1 MDTTKQ
7 TGRTNQQRKR
17 LIVKVTLLA
26 ASLLASSLVFSTESA
41 DARKS
46 WVNSPL
52 SDDMQR
58 SLERAMSNMRSG
70 HFPQAQQII
79 ATVLEQANDVPKCLA
94 IAATT
99 ESYGFPMMEARR
111 DCLKK
116 AYSLCGTNEDMILV
130 ALTSRKYQFHEITRQ
145 AIGSLIAN
153 AKTIPELY
161 DLAGKCQEVAL
172 NDVAHL
178 AMEKAYTGLKSEQS
192 AFEFS
197 EKAKALGME
206 DLLRKVM
213 KEMIDAEDDCTKL
226 CDLIYKFD
234 GYQMRD
240 TNRYGLRKAMDKAA
254 TVPEM
259 QNIFELA
266 KRINEPDV
274 ANRAQYYVRK
284 GQIIQKIKNDRKDYE
299 TQLRA
304 WREGIDLDTARARDG
319 ISPSGDGTTTG
330 STLKR
335 GENPGSGF

>member
-1 MDTTKQ
+1 MTAHSKWGKT
-7 TGRTNQQRKR
+7 RSAA
-17 LIVKVTLLA
+17 KVALLA
-26 ASLLASSLVFSTESA
+26 ASLLASSLIFDTSPA
-41 DARKS
+41 NARKS
-46 WVNSPL
+46 WPNSPL

-58 SLERAMSNMRSG
+58 SLSRAMSSMKSG

-79 ATVLEQANDVPKCLA
+79 TSVLEQANDVPKCLA

-99 ESYGFPMMEARR
+99 ENYGFPMMEARR

-178 AMEKAYTGLKSEQS
+178 AMEKAYTGLKSEQA

-197 EKAKALGME
+197 EKTKALGME

-213 KEMIDAEDDCTKL
+213 KEMMDSETDCIKL
-226 CDLIYKFD
+226 CELIYRFE

-240 TNRYGLRKAMDKAA
+240 SNRYGLRKAMDIAA

-259 QNIFELA
+259 QEIFETA
-266 KRINEPDV
+266 KRMNEPDI

-299 TQLRA
+299 IQLRA

-319 ISPSGDGTTTG
+319 GSSAADGTTTG
-330 STLKR
+330 TTLKR
-335 GENPGSGF
+335 DGSPGSGF